1 MRTFNVSG
9 SLAVSTQGKGPE
21 SATRTIYWDDTTILF
36 IDCPEPQ
43 AGPIAALSYATIMA
57 ARCKASGRFY
67 GHCSMSVSC
76 TRLW

>member
-1 MRTFNVSG
+1 MKAFKVSG
-9 SLAVSTQGKGPE
+9 RLAVSAAGE
-21 SATRTIYWDDTTILF
+21 DRELATRAIDWDDTTMLL

-43 AGPIAALSYATIMA
+43 AGPIAALSYAAIMA
-57 ARCKASGRFY
+57 ARCKASGRFS